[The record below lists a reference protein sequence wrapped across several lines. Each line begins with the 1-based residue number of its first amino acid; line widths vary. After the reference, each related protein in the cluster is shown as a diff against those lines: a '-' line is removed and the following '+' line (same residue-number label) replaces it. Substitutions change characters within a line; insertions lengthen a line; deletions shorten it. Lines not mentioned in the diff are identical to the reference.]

1 MAKKILLVA
10 MVILLSAGSGFAAQ
24 TGGTHP
30 IVDGSLIALALEYDY
45 VFDRDLT
52 ASGVT
57 SAGLDDASAYYLK
70 FSAQP
75 AKFMSIYAKIGGTNF
90 NVESTLANGNEL
102 VEDYDTGLFIGGGVK
117 FAFELMPN
125 VNVGIDNQFNW
136 WKSDIGSAK
145 YPGAI
150 SEVSGDR
157 SGWEYQLAGILSYDI
172 NWNEVVNPV
181 HGEWPRFSP
190 YIGVKYSKF
199 ELDNNITVKSGG
211 TTLSIPGTLEN
222 DNKAGFIY
230 GLDIVF
236 DDVEGF
242 TFNLEGRLIDETAI
256 SGNINYNF

>member
-1 MAKKILLVA
+1 MVRKMLLVTMA
-10 MVILLSAGSGFAAQ
+10 ILLSTVSGFAAQ

-30 IVDGSLIALALEYDY
+30 IVDGSLVALALEYDY
-45 VFDRDLT
+45 VLDRDLT

-57 SAGLDDASAYYLK
+57 SANLDDASACYLK
-70 FSAQP
+70 LSAQP
-75 AKFMSIYAKIGGTNF
+75 AKFMSLYAKIGGTNF

-102 VEDYDTGLFIGGGVK
+102 VEDYDAGLFIGGGVK
-117 FAFELMPN
+117 VAFELMPN
-125 VNVGIDNQFNW
+125 VSVGIDNQFNW
-136 WKSDIGSAK
+136 WKSDIGDASYTTAVT
-145 YPGAI
+145 
-150 SEVSGDR
+150 EVTGDR
-157 SGWEYQLAGILSYDI
+157 SGWEYQLAGIISYEI
-172 NWNEVVNPV
+172 NWNDVVNPV

-190 YIGVKYSKF
+190 YVGVKYSKF
-199 ELDNNITVKSGG
+199 ELDNNVTVKSGG
-211 TTLSIPGTLEN
+211 SELSMPGTLTN

>member
-1 MAKKILLVA
+1 MVKKILLVLV
-10 MVILLSAGSGFAAQ
+10 VIVLSAQTAFAAYS
-24 TGGTHP
+24 GGTHP

-57 SAGLDDASAYYLK
+57 EAGLDDASAYYLK

-75 AKFMSIYAKIGGTNF
+75 TKFMSLYAKIGGTNF
-90 NVESTLANGNEL
+90 NVESTLANGNKL
-102 VEDYDTGLFIGGGVK
+102 IEDYDTGLFIGGGVK
-117 FAFELMPN
+117 VVYELMPN

-136 WKSDIGSAK
+136 WKSDIVNASYTA
-145 YPGAI
+145 A
-150 SEVSGDR
+150 VTDVTGDR

-172 NWNEVVNPV
+172 NWDEVVNPI
-181 HGEWPRFSP
+181 HGGWPRFSP
-190 YIGVKYSKF
+190 YVGVKYSKF
-199 ELDNNITVKSGG
+199 ELDNNVIVKSGG
-211 TTLSIPGTLEN
+211 TALSIPGTLTN